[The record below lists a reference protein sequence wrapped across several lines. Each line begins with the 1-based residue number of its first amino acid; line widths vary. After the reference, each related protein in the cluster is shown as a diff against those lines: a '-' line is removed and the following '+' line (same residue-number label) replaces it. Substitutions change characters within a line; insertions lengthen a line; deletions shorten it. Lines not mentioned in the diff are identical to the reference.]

1 MATIYNPEISGDAL
15 IDEKILDAYDKA
27 EALESGIKDAEK
39 SFQEVSKN
47 AGGDPC
53 STISITNK
61 LNEIVTSV
69 TNLVSSASGTIPTF
83 QGFQNNLAMQI
94 ILKRLQL
101 CLLYAKRL
109 VIKIKLKIAEI
120 SKKLLIEMK
129 SGKGSGM
136 PNPITAS
143 INAAF
148 IVLGVAVNTLLTL
161 IEMFMKMISMG
172 PLGVDGQGMVFFLT
186 PKSMNM
192 SNAPAYNPN
201 SAIGSRFPQVV
212 QMTLFE
218 IEKSVDKA
226 NRAIK
231 KAALVSGAA
240 LGAAS
245 IMSNNPSFGVSR
257 QLSRVNPGQL
267 YKLIDRASD
276 LIPLPVGLPRYE
288 KLKFTN
294 LGFLA
299 FLITGFEPAAHKS
312 FGIPGYF

>member
-1 MATIYNPEISGDAL
+1 MAAIYYPEISGDAL
-15 IDEKILDAYDKA
+15 IDEKILDAYDKT
-27 EALESGIKDAEK
+27 EALESGIKDAEA

-53 STISITNK
+53 TTIATANK
-61 LNEIVTSV
+61 LTGIVTNI
-69 TNLVSSASGTIPTF
+69 TGMVSSASGTIPTF

-109 VIKIKLKIAEI
+109 VVKIKLKIAEV
-120 SKKLLIEMK
+120 SKKLLIDMT
-129 SGKGSGM
+129 SGKGSGV
-136 PNPITAS
+136 PDPITTA

-148 IVLGVAVNTLLTL
+148 IVLGVAINVLLTL
-161 IEMFMKMISMG
+161 IEMFMKMISIG
-172 PLGVDGQGMVFFLT
+172 PLGVDAQGMVFFLT

-192 SNAPAYNPN
+192 SKAPAYNPN
-201 SAIGSRFPQVV
+201 SAIGNRFPQVI

-226 NRAIK
+226 NRIIK

-240 LGAAS
+240 LGAVS
-245 IMSNNPSFGVSR
+245 IMSNNPSFGVSSK
-257 QLSRVNPGQL
+257 LSRVNPGQL
-267 YKLIDRASD
+267 HKLIDIASD
-276 LIPLPVGLPRYE
+276 LIPLPIGMPRYE